1 MTVRHAFFILCGVLL
16 ALVVLSGLVW
26 PMGLWSLVVIG
37 PLIALGL
44 YDAFQNQHTILR
56 NFPLLGHG
64 RFMMEAIRP
73 EIQQYFIESSL
84 EAYPIER
91 EYRSVVYQRAKNE
104 LETVPFG
111 SHRNMYGAGF
121 EWAEHSIA
129 PAKVLDTPPRIT
141 IGQGQCEKPY
151 SASLLN
157 ISAMSY
163 GSLSSNAIRALNKGA
178 RLGGFYHN
186 TGEGGLSPHHL
197 EHGGD
202 LVWQIGTGYFGCRN
216 TDGTFNED
224 IFQKNATKDSVRMIE
239 LKLSQG
245 AKPGHGGVL
254 PGGKVTQEIADIRG
268 LEPGKTVIS
277 PPGHTA
283 FDSPTGLL
291 EFIARLRTLSG
302 GKPVGFKLCVGRYDE
317 FYSICK
323 AMVATGLH
331 PDFIT
336 VDGAEGG
343 TGAAPLEFTNSIGM
357 PAHDAWIF
365 VHNALV
371 GIGMRDKIK
380 VIASGKIMTGFSML
394 RALALGADLCNSA
407 RGMMFALGCIQAL
420 RCNTNKCPTGVATT
434 NPGLAKG
441 LVVQDKAER
450 VKNFH
455 EGTVDGFLEL
465 LAALGLRDPDDLR
478 PNHVNRRIGDTMI
491 ANYRDLYDWDE
502 PGVLLTVDGKPPGEQ
517 DLGRNG
523 RAAAWMRANAEHWA
537 YPRSAR
543 PIESDPKAGQDTAP
557 KG

>member
-1 MTVRHAFFILCGVLL
+1 MTVRQMFFIAVGVAIAFGVVCAFFWPAGLWAFVLL
-16 ALVVLSGLVW
+16 
-26 PMGLWSLVVIG
+26 G
-37 PLIALGL
+37 PLIALGF
-44 YDAFQNQHTILR
+44 YDAYQTEHTILR
-56 NFPLLGHG
+56 NFPLLGHA
-64 RFMMEAIRP
+64 RYMLEMVRP

-91 EYRSVVYQRAKNE
+91 EFRNVVYARSKSE

-111 SHRNMYGAGF
+111 SHRDMYGAGY
-121 EWAEHSIA
+121 EWAEHSIM

-141 IGQGQCEKPY
+141 IGEGQCERPY

-163 GSLSSNAIRALNKGA
+163 GSLSPNAIAALNRGA
-178 RLGGFYHN
+178 RLGGFSHN
-186 TGEGGLSPHHL
+186 TGEGGISPHHL

-216 TDGTFNED
+216 KDGTFNPD
-224 IFQKNATKDSVRMIE
+224 LFQKNATRESVRMIE
-239 LKLSQG
+239 LKISQG

-254 PGGKVTQEIADIRG
+254 PGSKVTQEIADIRG
-268 LEPGKTVIS
+268 LEPGKTVLS

-283 FDSPTGLL
+283 FDSPVGLL
-291 EFIARLRTLSG
+291 EFIAKLRALSG

-317 FYSICK
+317 FYAICK
-323 AMVATGLH
+323 AMVATGLR

-336 VDGAEGG
+336 VDGGEGG
-343 TGAAPLEFTNSIGM
+343 TGAAPLEFSNSIGM

-371 GIGMRDKIK
+371 GVGLRDKIK
-380 VIASGKIMTGFSML
+380 IIASGKIMTGFHML

-434 NPGLAKG
+434 DPRLAKG
-441 LVVQDKAER
+441 LVVEDKFER

-455 EGTVDGFLEL
+455 EGTVEGFLEL
-465 LAALGLRDPDDLR
+465 LAALGLSHPDDLR
-478 PNHVNRRIGDTMI
+478 PHHVNRRIGDTMI

-502 PGVLLTVDGKPPGEQ
+502 PGVLLTVGGEPAE
-517 DLGRNG
+517 GPEVGHNG
-523 RAAAWMRANAEHWA
+523 RSAAWARADKDHWA
-537 YPRSAR
+537 YPMHLR
-543 PIESDPKAGQDTAP
+543 PEAVDPKAGQDTAP